1 MNKTLNYITYQTFPA
16 NTANSLQTAKQLD
29 ALTRS
34 GLEVNLIFPL
44 REKTSSDNLDAYKK
58 KYAVSEDITL
68 RGIKHPY
75 PFGKL
80 KIFEPLL
87 YHISHFLW
95 ARKVSKSYIYENE
108 KDNFFMTR
116 SDWILYFLAKKN
128 LNIIFECHQYSKLRN
143 WIFNR
148 VGSQNN
154 VKVIFLNTYIYD
166 SFDTKLNNTLLLHS
180 SVDLSEFPKEI
191 NKLYK
196 KKKIIFLGNL
206 LRFGKNRGIN
216 SLLNSFNDSTFDEYE
231 LIIAG
236 GPDEVADELRSTNT
250 QSNIKILG
258 NIERKDVIKHL
269 CEAEIGILM
278 NSNDTHSQQYTS
290 PLKYFEYLA
299 SELKIVGTNFPSH
312 KALPY
317 SEQMEFFEY
326 GNENSLN
333 EAIKASIAKDFLEID
348 KQSISTE
355 KRAKKII
362 DFFNS

>member
-29 ALTRS
+29 ALVKS
-34 GLEVNLIFPL
+34 GLKVNLIFPL
-44 REKTSSDNLDAYKK
+44 REKTSSDNLNAYKK
-58 KYAVSEDITL
+58 KYAVSENITL
-68 RGIKHPY
+68 RGINHPY

-80 KIFEPLL
+80 KIIEPLL
-87 YHISHFLW
+87 YHMSHFLW
-95 ARKVSKSYIYENE
+95 ARKISKSYKYENE
-108 KDNFFMTR
+108 KNNFFMTR

-128 LNIIFECHQYSKLRN
+128 LNIVFECHQYSKLRN
-143 WIFNR
+143 WIFNK
-148 VGSQNN
+148 VGSRNN
-154 VKVIFLNTYIYD
+154 VKVVFLNTYIRE
-166 SFDTKLNNTLLLHS
+166 SFDTTINNTLLLHS

-191 NKLYK
+191 NQLNK

-216 SLLNSFNDSTFDEYE
+216 SLLNSFNDPIFNEYE

-236 GPDEVADELRSTNT
+236 GPNEVADELRSTNT
-250 QSNIKILG
+250 QSNVKILG
-258 NIERKDVIKHL
+258 TIERKEVIKHL

-317 SEQMEFFEY
+317 SEQIEFFEY
-326 GNENSLN
+326 GNENSLK
-333 EAIKASIAKDFLEID
+333 EAIKACIAKDFLDID

-355 KRAKKII
+355 TRAKKIMN
-362 DFFNS
+362 FFNS

>member
-29 ALTRS
+29 AIAKSDLKI
-34 GLEVNLIFPL
+34 NLIFPL
-44 REKTSSDNLDAYKK
+44 REKTSSEKLNAYKK

-68 RGIKHPY
+68 KGIKHPY

-95 ARKVSKSYIYENE
+95 ARKISKSYKYENE

-128 LNIIFECHQYSKLRN
+128 LNIVFECHQYSKLRN
-143 WIFNR
+143 WIFNK

-154 VKVIFLNTYIYD
+154 VKVIFLNTYIRE
-166 SFDTKLNNTLLLHS
+166 SFDTTINKTLLLHS

-191 NKLYK
+191 NQHNK

-206 LRFGKNRGIN
+206 LRFGKNRGID
-216 SLLNSFNDSTFDEYE
+216 SLINSFNDPIFDEYE

-236 GPDEVADELRSTNT
+236 GPNRVADKLSTMNT

-258 NIERKDVIKHL
+258 NIGRNDVVKHL
-269 CEAEIGILM
+269 CDSEIGILM

-317 SEQMEFFEY
+317 SEQIEFFEY
-326 GNENSLN
+326 GNEKSLK
-333 EAIKASIAKDFLEID
+333 EAIKASVAKDFLEID

-355 KRAKKII
+355 TRAKKII

>member
-29 ALTRS
+29 ALVKR

-44 REKTSSDNLDAYKK
+44 REKTSSDKLIDYKK
-58 KYAVSEDITL
+58 KYSVSENISLQGT
-68 RGIKHPY
+68 GHPY

-80 KIFEPLL
+80 KIIEPLL
-87 YHISHFLW
+87 YHISQFLW
-95 ARKVSKSYIYENE
+95 ARKVTKSYKYEDE
-108 KDNFFMTR
+108 KNDFFMTR

-143 WIFNR
+143 WIFSK
-148 VGSQNN
+148 VGTKNN
-154 VKVIFLNTYIYD
+154 VKVVFLNKYIYE
-166 SFDTKLNNTLLLHS
+166 SFDATINNKLLLHS
-180 SVDLSEFPKEI
+180 SVDLSEFPEKI
-191 NKLYK
+191 NHLNK
-196 KKKIIFLGNL
+196 KKKVIFLGNL
-206 LRFGKNRGIN
+206 LRFGKSRGID
-216 SLLNSFNDSTFDEYE
+216 SLINSFNDETLGEYE

-236 GPDEVADELRSTNT
+236 GPDKVADELRSINT

-258 NIERKDVIKHL
+258 AIERKDIIKHL
-269 CEAEIGILM
+269 CEAEVGILM

-312 KALPY
+312 KELPY
-317 SEQMEFFEY
+317 SEHIEFFEF
-326 GNENSLN
+326 GNDNSLK
-333 EAIKASIAKDFLEID
+333 EALKASVAKDFLEID

-355 KRAKKII
+355 TRAKKII

>member
-29 ALTRS
+29 ALTKS
-34 GLEVNLIFPL
+34 GLKVNLIFPL
-44 REKTSSDNLDAYKK
+44 REKASSDNLNVYKK

-80 KIFEPLL
+80 KIIEPLL
-87 YHISHFLW
+87 YHMSHFLW
-95 ARKVSKSYIYENE
+95 ARKISKSYKYKNE
-108 KDNFFMTR
+108 KNNFFMTR

-128 LNIIFECHQYSKLRN
+128 LNIVFECHQYSKLRN
-143 WIFNR
+143 WIFSK
-148 VGSQNN
+148 VGSRNN
-154 VKVIFLNTYIYD
+154 VKVIFLNTYIRE
-166 SFDTKLNNTLLLHS
+166 SFDIPIKNVLLLQS

-191 NKLYK
+191 NQLNK

-216 SLLNSFNDSTFDEYE
+216 SLLNSFNDPTFDEYE

-236 GPDEVADELRSTNT
+236 GPNKVADELHSINT

-258 NIERKDVIKHL
+258 TIERKDVIKHL

-278 NSNDTHSQQYTS
+278 NSTDTHSQQ
-290 PLKYFEYLA
+290 
-299 SELKIVGTNFPSH
+299 
-312 KALPY
+312 
-317 SEQMEFFEY
+317 
-326 GNENSLN
+326 
-333 EAIKASIAKDFLEID
+333 
-348 KQSISTE
+348 
-355 KRAKKII
+355 
-362 DFFNS
+362 

>member
-29 ALTRS
+29 ALVKN

-44 REKTSSDNLDAYKK
+44 REKISSDNLNAYKK

-75 PFGKL
+75 PFGRL
-80 KIFEPLL
+80 KIVEPLL

-95 ARKVSKSYIYENE
+95 ARKISKSYKYENE
-108 KDNFFMTR
+108 KNNFFMTR

-128 LNIIFECHQYSKLRN
+128 LNIVFECHQYSKLRN
-143 WIFNR
+143 WIFNK
-148 VGSQNN
+148 VGSRNN
-154 VKVIFLNTYIYD
+154 VKVVFLNTYIRE
-166 SFDTKLNNTLLLHS
+166 SFDTTINNVLMLHS
-180 SVDLSEFPKEI
+180 SVDLSEFPKE
-191 NKLYK
+191 NNQLDK

-216 SLLNSFNDSTFDEYE
+216 SLLNSFNDPTFDEYE

-236 GPDEVADELRSTNT
+236 GPNKVADELRLMNT

-258 NIERKDVIKHL
+258 TIERKDVIQHL

-278 NSNDTHSQQYTS
+278 NSNDTHSQKYTS

-299 SELKIVGTNFPSH
+299 AELKIVGTNFPSH

-326 GNENSLN
+326 GNETSLK
-333 EAIKASIAKDFLEID
+333 EAIKASIVKDFLAID
-348 KQSISTE
+348 KQSISTDT
-355 KRAKKII
+355 RAKKII

>member
-34 GLEVNLIFPL
+34 GLEVNLTFPL

-58 KYAVSEDITL
+58 KYAVLGDINL
-68 RGIKHPY
+68 KGEKHPY

-80 KIFEPLL
+80 KIIEPLL

-95 ARKVSKSYIYENE
+95 ARKVSKSFKYENE

-128 LNIIFECHQYSKLRN
+128 LNIVFECHQYSKLRN

-148 VGSQNN
+148 VGSRNN
-154 VKVIFLNTYIYD
+154 VKVIFLNTYIYK
-166 SFDTKLNNTLLLHS
+166 SFDTTINNTLLLHS

-191 NKLYK
+191 NKLDK

-206 LRFGKNRGIN
+206 LRFGKNRGID
-216 SLLNSFNDSTFDEYE
+216 SLLNSFNDPTFDEYE

-236 GPDEVADELRSTNT
+236 GPDKVSDELHSTNT

-258 NIERKDVIKHL
+258 AIEREDVIKHL

-278 NSNDTHSQQYTS
+278 NSDDIHSQQYTS

-299 SELKIVGTNFPSH
+299 SDLKIVGTNFPSH

-317 SEQMEFFEY
+317 SEQIEFFEY

-333 EAIKASIAKDFLEID
+333 EAIKASIAKDFVKID

-355 KRAKKII
+355 TRAKKII
-362 DFFNS
+362 DFFDS

>member
-1 MNKTLNYITYQTFPA
+1 MNKTLNYITYQSFPA

-29 ALTRS
+29 ALVKS

-44 REKTSSDNLDAYKK
+44 REKASSDKLIDYKK
-58 KYAVSEDITL
+58 KYSVSENISLHGTQ
-68 RGIKHPY
+68 HPY

-80 KIFEPLL
+80 KIIQPLL

-95 ARKVSKSYIYENE
+95 ARKLTKSYKYEDE
-108 KDNFFMTR
+108 KNDFFMTR

-143 WIFNR
+143 WIFSK
-148 VGSQNN
+148 VGTKNN
-154 VKVIFLNTYIYD
+154 VKVVFLNTYIYE
-166 SFDTKLNNTLLLHS
+166 SFNATINNKLLLHS
-180 SVDLSEFPKEI
+180 SVDLSEFPEKI
-191 NKLYK
+191 NHLNK
-196 KKKIIFLGNL
+196 KKKVIFLGNL
-206 LRFGKNRGIN
+206 LRFGKSRGID
-216 SLLNSFNDSTFDEYE
+216 SLINSFNDETLSEYE

-236 GPDEVADELRSTNT
+236 GPDKIADELRSINT

-258 NIERKDVIKHL
+258 AIERKDIIKHL
-269 CEAEIGILM
+269 CEAEVGILM

-317 SEQMEFFEY
+317 SDQIEFFEY
-326 GNENSLN
+326 GNENSLK
-333 EAIKASIAKDFLEID
+333 EAIKASVAKDFLEID

-355 KRAKKII
+355 TRAKKII